1 LTITTSESVEAEEF
15 VVGVPV
21 TVTEPVAVWVGGIG
35 GVGVLG
41 CENWPQAAAQ
51 VRTTAHNRRT
61 ANARF
66 QRDAG
71 AQRNRAQF
79 LPANTRINI
88 VRSVMTE
95 TLPGTPGK
103 GVPGVRGGLR

>member
-1 LTITTSESVEAEEF
+1 M
-15 VVGVPV
+15 GVPV

-51 VRTTAHNRRT
+51 VRTTAHNTRT

-71 AQRNRAQF
+71 AQRNRIRF
-79 LPANTRINI
+79 LAANTRINSA
-88 VRSVMTE
+88 RSVITE
-95 TLPGTPGK
+95 TLPGRPGK